1 MIRISPRGKSKRDEK
16 EKNERCSWFEKVTK
30 QKSTQEPKEQPALN
44 MLNTGCGFIT
54 SGTFHSCA
62 VNLDDTSSWVLSRRI
77 ISSYRYKKN
86 PQRWHGSALTVG
98 QPRARDYSPC
108 FFSSSICSSFRSSW
122 SVRRD
127 ADSRAALASSR
138 LSWQREEHGQISNL
152 SDELLPQLLECLL
165 WSVAVY
171 LKGRR
176 LVFQPVSFPFPLLLL
191 LPVPLQ
197 LGWIHGFL
205 LWDDGRQ
212 SNKSKTG
219 DTAKKNNTLILIL

>member
-1 MIRISPRGKSKRDEK
+1 MIRISIRGKSKRDDN
-16 EKNERCSWFEKVTK
+16 EKNKRRCWFEKITK

-44 MLNTGCGFIT
+44 ILNTGCGFIT
-54 SGTFHSCA
+54 SETFHCCA
-62 VNLDDTSSWVLSRRI
+62 VKLDDTSLWVLSALI
-77 ISSYRYKKN
+77 PMISLYRYKKN
-86 PQRWHGSALTVG
+86 PSEVVWQS
-98 QPRARDYSPC
+98 DSPC
-108 FFSSSICSSFRSSW
+108 VFSSSICSSFRSSW

-152 SDELLPQLLECLL
+152 SDELQPLQLLECLL
-165 WSVAVY
+165 WSVAGY

-191 LPVPLQ
+191 LPEPLQ
-197 LGWIHGFL
+197 LGWVHGFF
-205 LWDDGRQ
+205 LWDDRRQ

-219 DTAKKNNTLILIL
+219 DTAKKTKKPTHFNT

>member
-1 MIRISPRGKSKRDEK
+1 MNTG
-16 EKNERCSWFEKVTK
+16 T
-30 QKSTQEPKEQPALN
+30 KEQPAQN
-44 MLNTGCGFIT
+44 ILNTGCGFIT
-54 SGTFHSCA
+54 SETFHSCA
-62 VNLDDTSSWVLSRRI
+62 VRLDDTSSWVLNGLI
-77 ISSYRYKKN
+77 CPCTDIKKKTR
-86 PQRWHGSALTVG
+86 QRWCDSALTVG
-98 QPRARDYSPC
+98 QPQACDYSPC

-152 SDELLPQLLECLL
+152 SDELQPQLLECLL

-197 LGWIHGFL
+197 LGWVHGFF
-205 LWDDGRQ
+205 LWGDRRQ
-212 SNKSKTG
+212 SNKPKTG
-219 DTAKKNNTLILIL
+219 DTTKQNTLILIL